1 MERASPGPLISRENE
16 DPHASFAR
24 LKEDYAMI
32 DQDNLKSQR
41 HVRCRQCGY
50 RSALGTAVCG
60 NPSCGAD
67 LGIYGEVVEP
77 AAKEPTPPHRSSKEE
92 EHAQRQEEELHQ
104 AADTNRETKQAGGV
118 EKAQKRKPHGLW
130 RILGPTLFLLGVL
143 ALFALFR
150 DNLPA
155 TVLPENPDDI
165 WDSGEETEQGE
176 GPEAGAEKPWAG
188 NVLMEDVCQV
198 SDTEE
203 AYALSALGMDL
214 AREEIG
220 TVTFLDTLEDVP
232 EDAYD
237 VSMNRDGSVL
247 AWQSYDRDTGYY
259 DLFIGGKGGV
269 SAAPVL
275 SDLFRGYCNVTSI
288 DFNGAFHTENAIQMD
303 RMFNDCRALAEL
315 DVSGFNTSNVTDMY
329 CMFYQCDRL
338 TRLDVSGFD
347 TSNVTDMGYMF
358 WNCGKL
364 TELDV
369 SGFDTSY
376 VTSMVSMFAGCSA
389 LTELNVSG
397 FDTSYV
403 TDMRSMFYGCSGLAE
418 LDVSGW
424 DTAQVTDMYA
434 MFYGCENLSGLDISG
449 WDTAQVANWEYMLSG
464 LPDYFALTYN
474 PNTFDPAG
482 AGFEE

>member
-1 MERASPGPLISRENE
+1 
-16 DPHASFAR
+16 
-24 LKEDYAMI
+24 MI

-77 AAKEPTPPHRSSKEE
+77 AAKEPTSPHRSSKEE
-92 EHAQRQEEELHQ
+92 EQAQRQEEELHQ
-104 AADTNRETKQAGGV
+104 AADRNRETKQAGGV

-247 AWQSYDRDTGYY
+247 AWHEAFCQV
-259 DLFIGGKGGV
+259 LF
-269 SAAPVL
+269 
-275 SDLFRGYCNVTSI
+275 
-288 DFNGAFHTENAIQMD
+288 
-303 RMFNDCRALAEL
+303 
-315 DVSGFNTSNVTDMY
+315 
-329 CMFYQCDRL
+329 
-338 TRLDVSGFD
+338 
-347 TSNVTDMGYMF
+347 
-358 WNCGKL
+358 
-364 TELDV
+364 
-369 SGFDTSY
+369 
-376 VTSMVSMFAGCSA
+376 
-389 LTELNVSG
+389 
-397 FDTSYV
+397 
-403 TDMRSMFYGCSGLAE
+403 
-418 LDVSGW
+418 
-424 DTAQVTDMYA
+424 
-434 MFYGCENLSGLDISG
+434 
-449 WDTAQVANWEYMLSG
+449 
-464 LPDYFALTYN
+464 
-474 PNTFDPAG
+474 
-482 AGFEE
+482 